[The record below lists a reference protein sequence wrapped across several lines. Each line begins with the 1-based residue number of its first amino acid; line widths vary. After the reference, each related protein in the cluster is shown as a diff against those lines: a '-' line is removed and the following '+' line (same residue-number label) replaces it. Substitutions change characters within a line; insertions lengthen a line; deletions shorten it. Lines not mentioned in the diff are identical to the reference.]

1 MIARSPATFEQLQEL
16 LLELGFA
23 RAEAENAWRFRH
35 APSGAV
41 LTYRLYRPRER
52 VLLKDLLV
60 TRQELE
66 WRGVMTPSAFDDR
79 LQRAIA

>member
-1 MIARSPATFEQLQEL
+1 MIARSPVPFERLQEL
-16 LLELGFA
+16 LLELGFS
-23 RAEAENAWRFRH
+23 RSKGENSWVFSH
-35 APSGAV
+35 PPSKAV

-52 VLLKDLLV
+52 VLLKDMLV

-66 WRGVMTPSAFDDR
+66 WRDVMTPSAFDNR